1 MITNRLLQRGGNVVK
16 IRRAFAF
23 TGFTGASSL
32 LMMSYYIQDP
42 LWAMLAMGMASFSN
56 DLVMP
61 GAWSTCMDVGGRYA
75 GTVSGS
81 MNMMGNLGGVFGPI
95 VIGHILLATNRDWHP
110 IFVVSSVIYFLG
122 GICWAFIDPVTPFD
136 KPAKA

>member
-1 MITNRLLQRGGNVVK
+1 MT
-16 IRRAFAF
+16 
-23 TGFTGASSL
+23 
-32 LMMSYYIQDP
+32 SYYIQDP
-42 LWAMLAMGMASFSN
+42 LWAMLAMGLASFSN

-95 VIGHILLATNRDWHP
+95 VIGHNPAGNRTGLAP
-110 IFVVSSVIYFLG
+110 IFRGVLRDLFPGRGFAGPSST
-122 GICWAFIDPVTPFD
+122 VTPFD